1 MRFVVLRYGGT
12 STHPAHGR
20 DLLDELTTG
29 GSRGTRPDRQP
40 ADPGPATTGPG
51 SASAA
56 PGTAPPEPG
65 TAPVRPASA
74 SPGPVDPTGL
84 GPVAEGPSPTPPGP
98 AADADDEDV
107 AAALAAV
114 LAPPRAPRD
123 DLAALA
129 AVLGV
134 TTVLDEALGSP
145 DVATTVR
152 SRAEGLTLTD
162 GPAATPDGPLVGLH
176 VLDAPDLDALVDVLT
191 LLPAGTFEVHPV
203 VAA

>member
-1 MRFVVLRYGGT
+1 MRFVVLRYGAPSTRPVRGT
-12 STHPAHGR
+12 
-20 DLLDELTTG
+20 DLLDELATG
-29 GSRGTRPDRQP
+29 GPRGAHPSPRPAGQGSPPPGAGDGDAPGQGP
-40 ADPGPATTGPG
+40 AVTGPAPGP
-51 SASAA
+51 
-56 PGTAPPEPG
+56 
-65 TAPVRPASA
+65 
-74 SPGPVDPTGL
+74 
-84 GPVAEGPSPTPPGP
+84 
-98 AADADDEDV
+98 DDDDV
-107 AAALAAV
+107 ASALAAV

-134 TTVLDEALGSP
+134 TTVLDEILGSP

-162 GPAATPDGPLVGLH
+162 GTADVPDGPLVGLH

>member
-12 STHPAHGR
+12 STRPARGT

-29 GSRGTRPDRQP
+29 GLRGTRPGPQP
-40 ADPGPATTGPG
+40 AGPAPASADPAPASANRGSDPDGRG
-51 SASAA
+51 SASAGSSPA
-56 PGTAPPEPG
+56 PAGHG
-65 TAPVRPASA
+65 
-74 SPGPVDPTGL
+74 PGPG
-84 GPVAEGPSPTPPGP
+84 
-98 AADADDEDV
+98 DDEV
-107 AAALAAV
+107 AAALAAI

-134 TTVLDEALGSP
+134 TTVLDETLGSP

-162 GPAATPDGPLVGLH
+162 GTAAAPDGPLVGLH

>member
-1 MRFVVLRYGGT
+1 MRFVVLRYGT
-12 STHPAHGR
+12 AAARPDRRSE
-20 DLLDELTTG
+20 LLDELTTG
-29 GSRGTRPDRQP
+29 GRRGTRPGSPAAGPWSTP
-40 ADPGPATTGPG
+40 ADANPTHAVPTVEPDDADV
-51 SASAA
+51 ASA
-56 PGTAPPEPG
+56 
-65 TAPVRPASA
+65 
-74 SPGPVDPTGL
+74 L
-84 GPVAEGPSPTPPGP
+84 
-98 AADADDEDV
+98 
-107 AAALAAV
+107 AAALAPA
-114 LAPPRAPRD
+114 RAPRD

-152 SRAEGLTLTD
+152 SRAEGLSLTD
-162 GPAATPDGPLVGLH
+162 GTASAPDGPLVGLH

>member
-12 STHPAHGR
+12 ATVAADASG
-20 DLLDELTTG
+20 LLDELTTG
-29 GSRGTRPDRQP
+29 GPRGAHPSARP
-40 ADPGPATTGPG
+40 AGPGPEPDDDAV
-51 SASAA
+51 AS
-56 PGTAPPEPG
+56 
-65 TAPVRPASA
+65 
-74 SPGPVDPTGL
+74 
-84 GPVAEGPSPTPPGP
+84 
-98 AADADDEDV
+98 
-107 AAALAAV
+107 ALAAV
-114 LAPPRAPRD
+114 LAVPRAPRD

-134 TTVLDEALGSP
+134 TTVLDETVGSP

-162 GPAATPDGPLVGLH
+162 GTAAAPDGPLVGLH